1 MFMSTKTITVTEES
15 CTILSSSKKADESF
29 SEVIK
34 RLLTPKK
41 DIMAYAGFISDD
53 EAEDIKDSIRE
64 LRERS
69 IKRLR

>member
-1 MFMSTKTITVTEES
+1 MSTKTITVTEES
-15 CTILSSSKKADESF
+15 YTILSSSKKTDESF